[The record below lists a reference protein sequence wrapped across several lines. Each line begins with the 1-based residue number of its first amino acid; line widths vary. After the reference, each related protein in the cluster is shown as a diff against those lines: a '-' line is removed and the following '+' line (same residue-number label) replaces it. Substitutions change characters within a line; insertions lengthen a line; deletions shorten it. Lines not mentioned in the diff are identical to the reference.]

1 MLHRTFY
8 RFKVR
13 TLNHQWDLKQLIN
26 QESIKQ
32 SINQPIDSSINQS
45 INITQFIILQ
55 THEATAG
62 ARNEPVVG
70 TPGLVTHNDSTGLG
84 LPSVTHTGNAGV
96 GNVGRKCRSFVKGF
110 SCIVPA

>member
-1 MLHRTFY
+1 MGPYTIDQSI
-8 RFKVR
+8 VNQ
-13 TLNHQWDLKQLIN
+13 TIN
-26 QESIKQ
+26 QST
-32 SINQPIDSSINQS
+32 NRFINQS
-45 INITQFIILQ
+45 INLTHFIIIQ